1 VTQTQETAV
10 SRAVVVDEQGSPH
23 LRELPAASP
32 APGEVAVRVDL
43 AGVNFWEVMQRHGRV
58 PLPEH
63 RIPGSEGVGVVQ
75 ELGDGVTGL
84 AVGDR
89 VAWSKVPGSY
99 ADRVV
104 APAVALVP
112 VPDEVDD
119 AAAASVLFQGLTAHY
134 LCHDLWRVPRG
145 ETAVVTAAAGGV
157 GLLLTQLLVSQGV
170 TVISALSS
178 ASKAGLAIAAG
189 ASRVVTYGDDL
200 AEEVRSAAPGGVAA
214 VFDAVGAGV
223 AEPLL
228 ATLRPRGIM
237 VLYGSASGREAAISA
252 ADLTSASLYLTRAA
266 GRDYLGGVD
275 EVRERSR
282 ALVELVAGGVLR
294 PASTLYPL
302 ADASR
307 AWDDLES
314 RSTVGKLL
322 LDARAR

>member
-1 VTQTQETAV
+1 MGAV
-10 SRAVVVDEQGSPH
+10 MRAVVVDDQHTPQLRDVPAPSPG
-23 LRELPAASP
+23 
-32 APGEVAVRVDL
+32 PGEVAVRVDL

-58 PLPEH
+58 PLPER
-63 RIPGSEGVGVVQ
+63 RIPGSEGVGVVE

-84 AVGDR
+84 AAGDR

-99 ADRVV
+99 AERVV
-104 APAVALVP
+104 APVGSLAS
-112 VPDEVDD
+112 VPDEVED

-134 LCHDLWRVPRG
+134 LCHDLWQVPRG

-170 TVISALSS
+170 TVVSAVSS
-178 ASKAGLAIAAG
+178 DAKAGLAIAAG
-189 ASRVVTYGDDL
+189 ASRVVTYGDSLVDG
-200 AEEVRSAAPGGVAA
+200 VRAAAPEGVAA

-237 VLYGSASGREAAISA
+237 VLYGSASGREAAITA

-275 EVRERSR
+275 RVRERSQALL
-282 ALVELVAGGVLR
+282 ALVARGVLR
-294 PASTLYPL
+294 PASTVYPL
-302 ADASR
+302 ADAVR

-322 LDARAR
+322 LDASGS